1 SGCCCGGCT
10 TTASWPAGP
19 CARRSARADAARKV
33 RGPSGWGRT
42 ADLRASGV
50 GGGGGPG
57 RSALLEQLRGQGL
70 EEGVQVVGDGAVPGG
85 DGDQHVVAAVELHAG
100 DPALG
105 QLHAAHDQQVVALH
119 HRHVLGA
126 DDGDV
131 LVVVQGQQQ
140 LSDLE
145 GDLVLGDVQGGR
157 TLRQISDDH
166 GGATAAEQ
174 VVPREDA
181 LATAVGGGQ
190 QAGAKVAGPV
200 TRVHGQYVEVGPGGR
215 GAAAAEARHA
225 AMVRA
230 REIGRA
236 SCRDRV

>member
-1 SGCCCGGCT
+1 
-10 TTASWPAGP
+10 
-19 CARRSARADAARKV
+19 
-33 RGPSGWGRT
+33 
-42 ADLRASGV
+42 
-50 GGGGGPG
+50 
-57 RSALLEQLRGQGL
+57 LRGQGL

-145 GDLVLGDVQGGR
+145 GDLVLGDVPGGR

-174 VVPREDA
+174 VVPQEDA
-181 LATAVGGGQ
+181 LATAVRGGQ
-190 QAGAKVAGPV
+190 QAGAPGAGPG
-200 TRVHGQYVEVGPGGR
+200 TRVPGPVRQAGRGGRCGGGGTTCRHGTCPGRGTVRRPPPGGR
-215 GAAAAEARHA
+215 VERTCG
-225 AMVRA
+225 
-230 REIGRA
+230 
-236 SCRDRV
+236 